1 MSRHSIILLLAS
13 VIGLLALGITMLA
26 STTFE
31 VAQEGMEDYVT
42 VWKQLSWLGISLMAC
57 GAAAI
62 VTDEQSGFVVPS
74 GRAPA
79 LAAAVAA
86 AVARGPIQS
95 QTRITI
101 NARVSQQASA
111 ELAVER
117 FMKAMP
123 HG

>member
-1 MSRHSIILLLAS
+1 
-13 VIGLLALGITMLA
+13 
-26 STTFE
+26 
-31 VAQEGMEDYVT
+31 
-42 VWKQLSWLGISLMAC
+42 
-57 GAAAI
+57 
-62 VTDEQSGFVVPS
+62 
-74 GRAPA
+74 
-79 LAAAVAA
+79 
-86 AVARGPIQS
+86 VARGPIQS